1 MIKKYYLRQLS
12 LILVMSVSLFSC
24 TIQKRSF
31 NRGYHIEWKSKINSE
46 SKESVGSEVLS
57 LSQKNIV
64 ANENDIIHV
73 AKESDSTTIE
83 NKTNPLEKFE
93 QLIKKPIGLKSSLS
107 PPDSTFVDLK
117 KIKYKGKTYFLERKK
132 INEFKDKNAF
142 YYIFISLLLITA
154 FLTLFILGILVEYI
168 SAEAI
173 LIAVSIIITAVIMSI
188 VLGFF
193 LFNNKRVLIENEK
206 HYDPNQNIEKPI
218 EKEERVISPEL
229 KKRNKIA
236 IFTFLGLIIS
246 AVIFFTI
253 IK

>member
-1 MIKKYYLRQLS
+1 M
-12 LILVMSVSLFSC
+12 VE
-24 TIQKRSF
+24 
-31 NRGYHIEWKSKINSE
+31 NE
-46 SKESVGSEVLS
+46 KE
-57 LSQKNIV
+57 NIRI
-64 ANENDIIHV
+64 AT
-73 AKESDSTTIE
+73 ESDSTTIE
-83 NKTNPLEKFE
+83 NKTNPLEKFD
-93 QLIKKPIGLKSSLS
+93 QLNKKPIGLKSILI

-132 INEFKDKNAF
+132 INEFKDKNAI

-154 FLTLFILGILVEYI
+154 FLTLFILGVLVEYI
-168 SAEAI
+168 SAETVLI
-173 LIAVSIIITAVIMSI
+173 LFSIIISALILSS

-218 EKEERVISPEL
+218 EKEERVISTEL